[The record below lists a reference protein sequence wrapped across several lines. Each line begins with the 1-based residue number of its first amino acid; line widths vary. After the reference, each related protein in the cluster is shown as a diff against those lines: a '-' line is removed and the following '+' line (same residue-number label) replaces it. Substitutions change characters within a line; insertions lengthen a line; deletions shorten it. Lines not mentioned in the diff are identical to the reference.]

1 MHENRGKVPGK
12 PKDKGIKKGGGKGK
26 GDSPP
31 KGKTVSDGTD
41 FNAANAQRDNF
52 LLHEQLEYS
61 PQQWLSETEFSNQE
75 TRNGTTFTTSA
86 QCQRGD
92 IAMTIQTLGWGT
104 GMECES
110 PCLF

>member
-26 GDSPP
+26 GPP
-31 KGKTVSDGTD
+31 KGKTVSDDTD
-41 FNAANAQRDNF
+41 FHAANAQRHN
-52 LLHEQLEYS
+52 LLLQEQLEYS

-86 QCQRGD
+86 QYQRGD
-92 IAMTIQTLGWGT
+92 IAMTIQTLGY
-104 GMECES
+104 EV
-110 PCLF
+110 F